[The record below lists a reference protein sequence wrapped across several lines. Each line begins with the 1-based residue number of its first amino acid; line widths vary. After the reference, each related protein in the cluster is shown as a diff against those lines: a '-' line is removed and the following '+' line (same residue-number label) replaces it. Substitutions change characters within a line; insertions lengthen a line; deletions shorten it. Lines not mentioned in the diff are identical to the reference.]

1 MTLACAGV
9 TLAVPGRTLCRDLS
23 LNIEPGQVWG
33 VLGANGS
40 GKSTLV
46 HVLAGLAR
54 PDGGEVTLNGAV
66 LDTLS
71 AKSRARGVGVL
82 MQHEEADFHG
92 SALDYVLLGRF
103 PHAQGGMSWGRD
115 DEACA
120 QTALERAGIGS
131 FAQRQYATLS
141 GGERQRVR
149 IAQLIVQSP
158 RYWLLD
164 EPLQHLDLAHQAQM
178 MALVTRAARE
188 EQHGIVMVL
197 HDLVWPARVC
207 THALLMYGDGNT
219 AAGAAHN
226 VLTQDNLE
234 ALFGCTLQ
242 SVDGGNGKAALVPAL

>member
-1 MTLACAGV
+1 MTLACADL

-40 GKSTLV
+40 GKSTLL
-46 HVLAGLAR
+46 HALAGLGR
-54 PDGGEVTLNGAV
+54 PDNGEVMLDGAE
-66 LDTLS
+66 LDTQS

-82 MQHEEADFHG
+82 MQHEEAEFHG
-92 SALDYVLLGRF
+92 NAVEYVLLGRF
-103 PHAQGGMSWGRD
+103 PHAQGWVSWGRD
-115 DEACA
+115 DETRA

-149 IAQLIVQSP
+149 IAQLIAQSP

-188 EQHGIVMVL
+188 EQHGIIMVL

-207 THALLMYGDGNT
+207 THALLMYGDGNA
-219 AAGAAHN
+219 AAGAACDM
-226 VLTQDNLE
+226 LTQGNLE
-234 ALFGCTLQ
+234 ALFGCRLQ
-242 SVDGGNGKAALVPAL
+242 AVDGGSSTAAFVPAL

>member
-23 LNIEPGQVWG
+23 LNIEPGRVWG

-46 HVLAGLAR
+46 HALAGLGR
-54 PDGGEVTLNGAV
+54 PDSGEVTLDGAA

-82 MQHEEADFHG
+82 MQHEEAEFHG
-92 SALDYVLLGRF
+92 SALDYALLGRF
-103 PHAQGGMSWGRD
+103 PHAQGWTSWGRD
-115 DEACA
+115 DETSA

-149 IAQLIVQSP
+149 IAQLIAQSP

-164 EPLQHLDLAHQAQM
+164 EPLQHLDLAHQAQV

-188 EQHGIVMVL
+188 EQRGIIMVL

-219 AAGAAHN
+219 AAGAAHD
-226 VLTQDNLE
+226 VLTQGNLE

-242 SVDGGNGKAALVPAL
+242 SVDGGNGAPAFVPAL